1 MADDLHGLIA
11 GFLHAMTHVELSETP
26 QRIGGMVVP
35 NAKGLSKQQRIDLA
49 LANLTQEELASFA
62 LKFAAHR
69 DDIALDEA
77 GREVLEAG
85 DPPLSQITRR
95 DVARAFGDDLAGE
108 RGTVE
113 MVGRYFPLSSPLDHF
128 FGNSGR
134 SLRDQIAQHMDRN
147 PGDWSVEYLFGKIG
161 AFDCSR
167 ARFGALLEEA
177 VHPLSRSGEEQLQMV
192 AALNMILERDGY
204 ELAQES
210 ELSGHP
216 IFGFRPL
223 VRGVGGRPKN
233 LIFASRGPKPEI
245 GFADA
250 INNDIVILSGEES
263 CLVYDRPINSNGL
276 LWSELVAWW
285 SDVTP
290 GSNAANLGARLQE
303 SLASDAERKL
313 FATYFKAYRTVLGEA
328 LPALLPQVYL
338 HYDPA
343 IVKTLRHRL
352 PLPRQRMDFLLLLP
366 GRQRIVIE
374 VDGKHHFSENDRP
387 SLKVYAGMVSADR
400 ELRLAGY
407 EVYRFGAN
415 ELVGDGAEP
424 KIADFFEKLFRLHRI
439 MQ

>member
-1 MADDLHGLIA
+1 MADDLHGLLA
-11 GFLHAMTHVELSETP
+11 GFLQAMTHSQLSEEP
-26 QRIGGMVVP
+26 QRIAGLVVP
-35 NAKGLSKQQRIDLA
+35 NAEGLSKRQRIDLT
-49 LANLTQEELASFA
+49 LANLTREELARFA

-69 DDIALDEA
+69 GDIALDEA
-77 GREVLEAG
+77 SRKVIEAN
-85 DPPLSQITRR
+85 DPPLTHITRR
-95 DVARAFGDDLAGE
+95 DVARAFGGDLAGE
-108 RGTVE
+108 RSTVE
-113 MVGRYFPLSSPLDHF
+113 MVGRYFPLSTPLEGF
-128 FGNSGR
+128 LGSSGR

-147 PGDWSVEYLFGKIG
+147 PGDWSVEYLFGEIG

-177 VHPLSRSGEEQLQMV
+177 VHPLSRSGDEQAQMV
-192 AALNMILERDGY
+192 AALNNILARDDY
-204 ELAQES
+204 ELAQEG

-263 CLVYDRPINSNGL
+263 CLVYDRPIGSNGL

-285 SDVTP
+285 SDFTP
-290 GSNAANLGARLQE
+290 GTNAANLGARLQE

-313 FATYFKAYRTVLGEA
+313 FATYFKTYRSVLGEA

-343 IVKTLRHRL
+343 VVKTLRHRL

-366 GRQRIVIE
+366 GRQRIVLE
-374 VDGKHHFSENDRP
+374 VDGKHHFSENDHP
-387 SLKVYAGMVSADR
+387 SLKVYADMVSADR

-424 KIADFFEKLFRLHRI
+424 KIADFFEKLFRLHRVR
-439 MQ
+439 Q